1 LTSIIIT
8 RNHQFFKCPQ
18 NSDNTSAI
26 EEAEQGEFSYT
37 ALEMQTSGTTLQNYF
52 TVSYK
57 AKNMF
62 NHDLAMSLLDIYP
75 SEMKTYVYKKACT

>member
-1 LTSIIIT
+1 
-8 RNHQFFKCPQ
+8 
-18 NSDNTSAI
+18 
-26 EEAEQGEFSYT
+26 
-37 ALEMQTSGTTLQNYF
+37 LEMQTSGTTLQNYF